1 MASKQAATRV
11 LVVDDDQQE
20 RLNLVEMISSMGHA
34 AETAQDGQEALEKI
48 GLAPYDVIL
57 TDLMMPRMDGF
68 QLLRTL
74 LSRGDL
80 TPAIVLTGF
89 GSIDQAVSVVHDLRA
104 FWFLEK
110 PAQSAVLATLL
121 ERAIDHQGLVKE
133 TARLQRQLSYQG
145 FLGDMVGTS
154 APMQQVFSLIQQVA
168 ASSASVFISGESGT
182 GKELVAA
189 AIHKLSPRA
198 GKPFVAVNC
207 AALPESL
214 IESELFGH
222 EKGSFTGALGRHPGC
237 FEQAHS
243 GTLFLDEIGEMPTP
257 MQAKLLRVLEDSK
270 VRRLGGVSEIPVDV
284 RVLAA
289 TNRPIDESLK
299 GTVLR
304 EDLYYRLN
312 VFQIA
317 LPPLRHRK
325 EDIAGIA
332 EVIIR
337 DLNRKHDC
345 RVAEI
350 HPATLERLL
359 NYSWPGNVRELRNVL
374 ERAVIVA
381 KEGMILPAHLPHTF
395 GMPPDQQRPEPSPPS
410 RAIPE
415 KGVNLGEG
423 LDSSEGRQSGEGLY
437 VEAGKSLS
445 AIEKRYI
452 ELTLKSTGN
461 NKKLTAQILGISIRT
476 LHNRLAEF
484 AAGNAATDELD
495 SESAHMGQ

>member
-1 MASKQAATRV
+1 MASKSTGTRV
-11 LVVDDDQQE
+11 LVVDDDRQE
-20 RLNLVEMISSMGHA
+20 RLNLVDMISGMGYV
-34 AETAQDGQEALEKI
+34 AETAEDGQEALEKI
-48 GLAPYDVIL
+48 GAAPVDVIL

-68 QLLRTL
+68 QLLRTML
-74 LSRGDL
+74 DRGDL

-89 GSIDQAVSVVHDLRA
+89 GSIDQAVSIVHDLRA

-110 PAQSAVLATLL
+110 PAQLAVLATLL
-121 ERAIDHQGLVKE
+121 ERAISHQGLVKE

-145 FLGDMVGTS
+145 FLADMVGTS
-154 APMQQVFSLIQQVA
+154 GPMQQIFSLIQQVA
-168 ASSASVFISGESGT
+168 PSSASVLISGESGT

-237 FEQAHS
+237 FEQAHT
-243 GTLFLDEIGEMPTP
+243 GTLLLDEIGEMPLP
-257 MQAKLLRVLEDSK
+257 MQAKLLRVLEDSR
-270 VRRLGGVSEIPVDV
+270 VRRLGGTAEIPVDV

-289 TNRPIDESLK
+289 TNRPLDESLK
-299 GTVLR
+299 GRFLR

-337 DLNRKHDC
+337 DLNRKHEC
-345 RVAEI
+345 HIAEI

-359 NYSWPGNVRELRNVL
+359 NYSWPGNVRELRNIL

-381 KEGMILPAHLPHTF
+381 VEGAILPSHLPRTF
-395 GMPPDQQRPEPSPPS
+395 GVPPAQQHPQPLPP
-410 RAIPE
+410 APAE
-415 KGVNLGEG
+415 
-423 LDSSEGRQSGEGLY
+423 DGLY
-437 VEAGKSLS
+437 LEAGKALS
-445 AIEKRYI
+445 TVEKAYI
-452 ELTLKSTGN
+452 ELTLKSTDN
-461 NKKLTAQILGISIRT
+461 NKKRTAQILGISIRT

-484 AAGNAATDELD
+484 AAENSPADDIG
-495 SESAHMGQ
+495 SESIGAGQ